1 MLNQDW
7 LLTSNVL
14 HSGPKRCSW
23 VSVSSLLTYIQTLAS
38 YMKGCSRDTNMWHLH
53 EIKVWIKRS
62 CPVTW
67 TWLAGWQHCTF
78 WQITAAIWH
87 VGEFNDLLD
96 QMAIVLWLFGCLYSL
111 GQFLVHLNDTY
122 IPIHGPLCFTTCFL
136 SSNFTGNHFPISA
149 GTIAHD

>member
-14 HSGPKRCSW
+14 HSGPQEMQL
-23 VSVSSLLTYIQTLAS
+23 SVGFLTANLHSNTRFIHEGLQQGHQYVASLWNKSMNCDVDLACRV
-38 YMKGCSRDTNMWHLH
+38 G
-53 EIKVWIKRS
+53 
-62 CPVTW
+62 
-67 TWLAGWQHCTF
+67 GWQHCTF

-96 QMAIVLWLFGCLYSL
+96 QMTIVLWLFGCLYSL
-111 GQFLVHLNDTY
+111 GQFLFHLNDTY
-122 IPIHGPLCFTTCFL
+122 IPIHGLLCFTTCFL
-136 SSNFTGNHFPISA
+136 ASNFTGNHFPISA